1 MKKFA
6 FILIIVIIIFIIGYN
21 YIYQDHRN
29 IEKEKPAFVMDA
41 KILAE
46 QFEID
51 PATSEKKYLNQT
63 LEVKGVVTA
72 VNENT
77 ITLNNKVFCQFS
89 EVISGLKVDNI
100 VKTKGRFIGYDDLL
114 EEIKLDQCHIIK

>member
-6 FILIIVIIIFIIGYN
+6 FILIIGIIIFIIGYN

-29 IEKEKPAFVMDA
+29 IEKEKPAFVIDA

-51 PATSEKKYLNQT
+51 PVSSETKYLNQT
-63 LEVKGVVTA
+63 MEISGIVTA
-72 VNENT
+72 INENT
-77 ITLNNKVFCQFS
+77 IILDNKVFCQFS
-89 EVISGLKVDNI
+89 EDIVALQKDNSIKV
-100 VKTKGRFIGYDDLL
+100 KGRFIGYDDLL
-114 EEIKLDQCHIIK
+114 EEIKLDQCSMSN